1 MRVPKNI
8 FIYPLCTTCQTSAH
22 ASTTT
27 QTRSKR
33 VRAQTSGT
41 YFQLFFRGS
50 LGSPKRHIQLRLF
63 PNGHSKFGAI
73 DPVITQAMFATY
85 TADILN
91 APCAF
96 EDDAKRIVA
105 FIKEGHQGS
114 GVQRLQRRLQRW
126 SAFHQ
131 VLVKAG
137 SGDEGIADL
146 KKVISVP
153 GFSIQ
158 AEFAKGVLGESA
170 LHEAVAANGQKTVK
184 ILLAAG
190 VAPNSTDAMQE
201 TPLHYAA
208 LAGNAPMA
216 RLLID
221 SLADPLHENT
231 FGETPLE
238 VASQDAAAFLGHA
251 SAQLVGL
258 LRQKE
263 SESLVA
269 HCSPSSLSANCS
281 PSSGMSSTFG
291 V

>member
-1 MRVPKNI
+1 
-8 FIYPLCTTCQTSAH
+8 
-22 ASTTT
+22 
-27 QTRSKR
+27 
-33 VRAQTSGT
+33 
-41 YFQLFFRGS
+41 
-50 LGSPKRHIQLRLF
+50 
-63 PNGHSKFGAI
+63 
-73 DPVITQAMFATY
+73 MFATY
-85 TADILN
+85 AADILN
-91 APCAF
+91 ASCDF
-96 EDDAKRIVA
+96 EDDAKRVLA
-105 FIKEGHQGS
+105 FIKEGHRGS

-190 VAPNSTDAMQE
+190 VSPNSTDAMQE

-221 SLADPLHENT
+221 SLADPLNENT

-251 SAQLVGL
+251 SVQVVAL

-263 SESLVA
+263 SESLSA
-269 HCSPSSLSANCS
+269 NRSPSSISANCS
-281 PSSGMSSTFG
+281 PRSACSSTFG
-291 V
+291 FAD